1 MKFKKLLDMIIVNL
15 LVGDKEQGDAVANSI
30 LKNKFT
36 LNVFSSPF
44 DSYHLNSVNVKEQSQ
59 VYVIQFVTKSL
70 LFNEIEESL
79 KKEFPQTDFYIC
91 ATPIVHM
98 GINLYDK
105 IRNRVIG
112 ANLIKEAAAD

>member
-1 MKFKKLLDMIIVNL
+1 MIIVKL
-15 LVGDKEQGDAVANSI
+15 LVASKEQGNLVATSI
-30 LKNKFT
+30 LKDKFT
-36 LNVFSSPF
+36 LNVFGSSF
-44 DSYHLNSVNVKEQSQ
+44 DSFHLTSSNTKEQTE

-98 GINLYDK
+98 AINLHDK
-105 IRNRVIG
+105 IRERVIG
-112 ANLIKEAAAD
+112 ATLSKEETEA

>member
-1 MKFKKLLDMIIVNL
+1 MIIVKL
-15 LVGDKEQGDAVANSI
+15 LVGHKAQGDAVANSI
-30 LKNKFT
+30 LRNQFA
-36 LNVFSSPF
+36 LNVFSSSF
-44 DSYHLNSVNVKEQSQ
+44 DSYRLNSVNATEHTK

-98 GINLYDK
+98 AINLHNK
-105 IRNRVIG
+105 IKERVIG
-112 ANLIKEAAAD
+112 IKLMEKESND